1 MDLSKVFII
10 GADYKDPKKGPQ
22 WDYRLFAEV
31 VLIDKT
37 HPSLKPLLYQLKD
50 TILPLEQQ
58 LPFLK
63 QGFLGPRDAFVHLGD
78 VATID
83 KKNKQILLNNQTC
96 VSYNYLIVAS
106 GSKSNFHNPDHEA
119 EFCNGLQA
127 LVDAMRVRKKI
138 GQSFG
143 PSLTGDEKL
152 TPSKLSRFFCSSKN
166 IEKIVVPCLSCED
179 NNAITFDLGSINKR
193 LFEVQV

>member
-10 GADYKDPKKGPQ
+10 GADYKDPKKGPL

-37 HPSLKPLLYQLKD
+37 QPSLNPLLYQLKD
-50 TILPLEQQ
+50 TALPLEQQ

-63 QGFLGPRDAFVHLGD
+63 QGFLGPQDAFVHLGD
-78 VATID
+78 VASID
-83 KKNKQILLNNQTC
+83 KKKKQIILNNQTI
-96 VSYNYLIVAS
+96 VAYNYLIIAS
-106 GSKSNFHNPDHEA
+106 GSKSNFSHSEHEL

-127 LVDAMRVRKKI
+127 LVDAMRMRRKI
-138 GQSFG
+138 GGSFG

-152 TPSKLSRFFCSSKN
+152 TPSKLSRFFCASKN
-166 IEKIVVPCLSCED
+166 IEKIVIPCFTCED
-179 NNAITFDLGSINKR
+179 NNAIHLDLGALNKR
-193 LFEVQV
+193 LFQVQV